1 MNVSLTPELEKLVQ
15 DKIAS
20 GLYTSASEVVRE
32 ALRLLAE
39 SDRQHAMRV
48 NELREH
54 IAKGLAEAKAGQLL
68 DGPTVFAQLRAKAN
82 GRGRKRQ
89 RD

>member
-1 MNVSLTPELEKLVQ
+1 MNVSLTPELEQLVQ

-39 SDRQHAMRV
+39 SDRQRAMRV
-48 NELREH
+48 HQLREE
-54 IAKGLAEAKAGQLL
+54 IAKGLAEAKAGKLV
-68 DGPTVFAQLRAKAN
+68 DGPTAVARLRAKWQQN
-82 GRGRKRQ
+82 GRKRK
-89 RD
+89 RR

>member
-15 DKIAS
+15 DKISS

-39 SDRQHAMRV
+39 SDRQRAMRV
-48 NELREH
+48 HQLREE
-54 IAKGLAEAKAGQLL
+54 IAKGLAEAKAGKLL
-68 DGPTVFAQLRAKAN
+68 DGPTTVARLRAKW
-82 GRGRKRQ
+82 RQQERKRQ
-89 RD
+89 RR

>member
-15 DKIAS
+15 DKISS

-39 SDRQHAMRV
+39 SDRQRAMRV
-48 NELREH
+48 HQLREE
-54 IAKGLAEAKAGQLL
+54 IARGLAEAKAGQLR
-68 DGPTVFAQLRAKAN
+68 DGPTVFAELRAKAKARE
-82 GRGRKRQ
+82 GKRQ
-89 RD
+89 RR